1 MEECAAHSR
10 FLSPSETHDNSVFIP
25 RSLKGLRE
33 KQIVNHGPVINELG
47 DSVANISSLAEVTQ
61 LLQQQQSLST
71 SEFIIFQPL
80 DLTLPTV
87 STFTLKMFC
96 CSELELVMLPSF
108 VTQTYYVVME
118 RALVWWFC

>member
-71 SEFIIFQPL
+71 SEFIIFHPL